1 MKKQS
6 FLYTRL
12 TIILS
17 ICFLMIGL
25 IGCAGDRSASHDDLL
40 SEADIII
47 REGRVIDPETGRDE
61 IATVGVKDG
70 IITVITTDPV
80 ETYPSTETRRV
91 IDARNLVVSPGFINT
106 HTHEGIWEESMKAY
120 VSDGITT
127 WIGGNCGASG
137 GAPGTVAEF
146 MDTMEAARMFNNYAA
161 LTGHISLRRA
171 VGVEQFG
178 DASEEQVQQMVDL
191 LQDDLDAGGWG
202 VSFGAF
208 YDPGCATETMLRLA
222 QTSKDNGGMA
232 ASHIR
237 YNLMRIGSLILYS
250 DVLEEAVD
258 TCRQTGVPFIVS
270 HLTDVTYNN
279 TTEYA
284 LDQILDAIETENLP
298 LAADIIGYNSFS
310 NDFYTILGYGTVPVI
325 LGLAATGLS
334 ISDFQ
339 VLEDVYINGIPY
351 MKKYDYFKWIW
362 QAQLLSY
369 AIGEG
374 FAESPRVWCYI
385 VKPENT
391 KTALKRSYVFMGNDG
406 SVGRN
411 SETGELDGQP
421 RSVACFSRL
430 FGHWVRQ
437 EGTITFMQAM
447 YKSTLAPALWLGL
460 EKKGR
465 LQVGCD
471 ADITLFDPDTII
483 DRASPTPGE
492 HLLPP
497 DGIPYVIVNGVL
509 VVDEGDLTGNRP
521 GQVLRRTWTVPG
533 DTSQVIES
541 GNVYDSE

>member
-1 MKKQS
+1 
-6 FLYTRL
+6 
-12 TIILS
+12 
-17 ICFLMIGL
+17 MIGL
-25 IGCAGDRSASHDDLL
+25 IGSTGDSSASDDDLL
-40 SEADIII
+40 TQADIII
-47 REGRVIDPETGRDE
+47 QDGRVIDPETGRDE
-61 IATVGVKDG
+61 IATVGVKDRL
-70 IITVITTDPV
+70 ITVITTDSNN
-80 ETYPSTETRRV
+80 TYTSTETRRV
-91 IDARNLVVSPGFINT
+91 IDASNLVVSPGFINT
-106 HTHEGIWEESMKAY
+106 HTHEGIWEESMKAF

-127 WIGGNCGASG
+127 WIGGNCGMSG
-137 GAPGTVAEF
+137 GSPDTVSEF
-146 MDTMEAARMFNNYAA
+146 MDAMEAAGMSNNYAA

-191 LQDDLDAGGWG
+191 LQNDLDAGGWG

-208 YDPGCATETMLRLA
+208 YDPGCAKETMIRLA
-222 QTSKDNGGMA
+222 QTSKDSGGMA

-237 YNLMRIGSLILYS
+237 YNLMRIWRFILYS
-250 DVLEEAVD
+250 DVLEEAID
-258 TCRQTGVPFIVS
+258 TCRQTSVPFIVS
-270 HLTDVTYNN
+270 HLTDVTYNE

-284 LDQILDAIETENLP
+284 LDQILDAVETENLP
-298 LAADIIGYNSFS
+298 LAADIIGYDSFS
-310 NDFYTILGYGTVPVI
+310 NDFYTILGYGTVPVR

-351 MKKYDYFKWIW
+351 LKKYDYVKWIW
-362 QAQLLSY
+362 QAQLLSN
-369 AIGEG
+369 AIGKG
-374 FAESPRVWCYI
+374 LAESPSVWCYI

-391 KTALKRSYVFMGNDG
+391 KAALKRPYVFMGNDG
-406 SVGRN
+406 FVGRN

-437 EGTITFMQAM
+437 EGAITFMQAM

-509 VVDEGDLTGNRP
+509 VLDEGELTGNRP
-521 GQVLRRTWTVPG
+521 GHVLRRTWTVPG
-533 DTSQVIES
+533 DTHQVIES
-541 GNVYDSE
+541 GNVYDSD